1 LVTFGKR
8 VVTFETRLVTFGT
21 RLVTLGTRLVSFR
34 TRWVTLRT
42 RLVTFWTRL
51 VTFRITQRAL
61 QHAHHGPSGMRWLS
75 SLVPKQVID
84 LETKLS
90 SQIPRHLICD
100 TREWIKYIPT
110 VLFYCLAGDANQ
122 IPSSSLLYLKFGESL
137 FASDKPVM
145 VQTVAY
151 LFACL
156 HPR

>member
-1 LVTFGKR
+1 MVTFGKR

-75 SLVPKQVID
+75 SLVPKRVID

-90 SQIPRHLICD
+90 SQIPHHLICD

-122 IPSSSLLYLKFGESL
+122 IPIIQNSNNLSHFKRLSMQYFLANY
-137 FASDKPVM
+137 
-145 VQTVAY
+145 
-151 LFACL
+151 
-156 HPR
+156 